1 MSHAVRP
8 IRVLA
13 ADTGTLAHMRAALAG
28 CADLDLTT
36 TDALPDVAVLA
47 PGHDG
52 PAAIRAI
59 LHRSPATNVVVL
71 ASDVDREHI
80 LDAVAAGARGY
91 LLADDDPSGLPEAI
105 RAAARERHGVLPGGV
120 RG

>member
-36 TDALPDVAVLA
+36 SDALPDVAVLA

-59 LHRSPATNVVVL
+59 L
-71 ASDVDREHI
+71 
-80 LDAVAAGARGY
+80 
-91 LLADDDPSGLPEAI
+91 
-105 RAAARERHGVLPGGV
+105 
-120 RG
+120 